1 MRHVV
6 PVDGCAG
13 PGQVRADR
21 EAESATLWHRRP
33 PLEEP
38 GLRDNLINALLQAA
52 ARDPQP
58 VDGSRVRL
66 RKISPPELDRVEPE
80 LFGDLVEV
88 DLESES
94 RLRRAMATLRSARRL
109 VREQPNPLETV
120 ARNRVGRGLQCTRVV
135 GRRDA
140 IAAVATAV
148 QEALE
153 LHGRDPAIP
162 TEAGFHLHLHR
173 VPATVG

>member
-66 RKISPPELDRVEPE
+66 RKISPPQLDRIEPE
-80 LFGDLVEV
+80 LLRDLVEM
-88 DLESES
+88 DFQGKA
-94 RLRRAMATLRSARRL
+94 RLGCAVAALWAAGRF
-109 VREQPNPLETV
+109 VREQPNPFEAI
-120 ARNRVGRGLQCTRVV
+120 ARN
-135 GRRDA
+135 
-140 IAAVATAV
+140 
-148 QEALE
+148 
-153 LHGRDPAIP
+153 
-162 TEAGFHLHLHR
+162 
-173 VPATVG
+173 